1 MSDMI
6 TEDYV
11 SFETAKLLKEKGFDE
26 GRRLEREDSVECE
39 VTDVGLNFL
48 DLALFEAERLGLN
61 KGDKVKVIVLK
72 EDN

>member
-1 MSDMI
+1 MDNPI
-6 TEDYV
+6 NYWYQKYL
-11 SFETAKLLKEKGFDE
+11 ALKTKIDE
-26 GRRLEREDSVECE
+26 MMKDAVEFE
-39 VTDVGLNFL
+39 VTDVGLNHL